1 MNNKVTMFLA
11 LALVLLVSCRTTSI
25 MNPGRLTVHC
35 PSREHMRDAIA
46 DALKGRRWVVTN
58 EQPDSIE
65 ASLILRK
72 HSAKISIDFDADSF
86 DISFV
91 DSSGLKYQKKSNGAE
106 TIHKNYNGWIQN
118 LVQDI
123 RANAQR

>member
-11 LALVLLVSCRTTSI
+11 LALVLLVSCRTTPI
-25 MNPGRLTVHC
+25 MNPGRLTVQC
-35 PSREHMRDAIA
+35 PSREHMRDAIV

-91 DSSGLKYQKKSNGAE
+91 DSSGLKYQKKSNGTE